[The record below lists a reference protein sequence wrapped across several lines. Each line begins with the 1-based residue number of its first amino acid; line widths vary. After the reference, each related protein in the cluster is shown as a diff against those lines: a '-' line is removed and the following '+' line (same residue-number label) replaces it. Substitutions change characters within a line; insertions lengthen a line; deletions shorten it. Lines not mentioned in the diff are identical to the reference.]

1 MIAKVFSCA
10 VLGIDG
16 CPVEVEVDISGRGLP
31 SLDLI
36 GLPDPSVREAK
47 ERVRSAIRNSGFRF
61 PDTRVTVN
69 LAPADLKKEG
79 PGFDLAIA
87 VGLLI
92 ADGQIPYEDKIK
104 QTVLVG
110 ELSLDGTLRSI
121 PGSLAIASSMLKK
134 GSQTNELF
142 VPHANAREASLID
155 GITVRGVKTLQE
167 LINHLTD
174 EEHIPVTEPD
184 IETMYHENIQGID
197 MEEVKGQENAKRA
210 MEIAAA
216 GAHNVLF
223 YGPPGTGKT
232 MLARRLPSILPEPSL
247 DEMLET
253 TRIHSV
259 AGKLPPETPL
269 LTNRPFRCPHHS
281 SSSVGI
287 IGGGKIPR
295 PGEVSLA
302 HRGVLFLDELPEFP
316 REVIESL
323 RQPLEDRLV
332 TITRA
337 AATLQYPADFI
348 FASSMNP
355 CNCGFFGDPRH
366 PCRCTN
372 AQIQR
377 YRAKLSAPLLDR
389 IDIQIEVPRLDYSV
403 IETKTVPE
411 SSAVIR
417 ERVKV
422 ARARQTARFKGSKI
436 ITNSEMGPRQVK
448 KYCPLNNEARALAKQ
463 AFNRL
468 GMSMRAYDR
477 ILKVSRTIAD
487 LESSEEIAAH
497 HLAEAIQYRNLD
509 RELFRE
515 G

>member
-61 PDTRVTVN
+61 PDSRVTVN

-79 PGFDLAIA
+79 PAFDLAIA
-87 VGLLI
+87 VGLLA
-92 ADGQIPYEDKIK
+92 ADGQISCEEKIK
-104 QTVLVG
+104 NTMMVG
-110 ELSLDGTLRSI
+110 ELSLDGILRAI
-121 PGSLAIASSMLKK
+121 PGTLAIASSMLKK
-134 GSQTNELF
+134 GFHATELF
-142 VPHANAREASLID
+142 VPYANAREASLIE
-155 GITVRGVKTLQE
+155 GVTVRGVKTLKE
-167 LINHLTD
+167 LLDHLSGEAD
-174 EEHIPVTEPD
+174 IPVTSPD
-184 IETMYHENIQGID
+184 IESMYQESIQGID
-197 MEEVKGQENAKRA
+197 MEEVKGQESAKRA

-259 AGKLPPETPL
+259 AGKLPKETPL

-302 HRGVLFLDELPEFP
+302 HRGVLFLDELAEFP

-323 RQPLEDRLV
+323 RQPLEDRVV

-337 AATLQYPADFI
+337 AATLQFPADFI
-348 FASSMNP
+348 FAASMNP
-355 CNCGFFGDPRH
+355 CVCGNYGDPRH
-366 PCRCTN
+366 ACRCTN

-377 YRAKLSAPLLDR
+377 YRSKLSGPLLDR

-411 SSAVIR
+411 STATIR
-417 ERVKV
+417 ERVKA
-422 ARARQTARFKGSKI
+422 ARTIQTERFRGTKI
-436 ITNSEMGPRQVK
+436 LTNSEMGPRQVK
-448 KYCPLNNEARALAKQ
+448 KFCPLNNEARNLAKQ
-463 AFNRL
+463 AFDRL

-487 LESSEEIAAH
+487 LEGSENIAAQ

>member
-47 ERVRSAIRNSGFRF
+47 ERVRSAIRNSGFSF
-61 PDTRVTVN
+61 PRTRVTVN

-79 PGFDLAIA
+79 PVFDLAIA
-87 VGLLI
+87 VGLMI
-92 ADGQIPYEDKIK
+92 ADNQMPYDES
-104 QTVLVG
+104 VRRAMFVG

-121 PGSLAIASSMLKK
+121 PGGLAIAASMLKK
-134 GSQTNELF
+134 DCSATELYL
-142 VPHANAREASLID
+142 PYPNAREASLIE
-155 GITVRGVKTLQE
+155 GITVRGFKTLKE
-167 LINHLTD
+167 LVSHLSGEINVPPTK
-174 EEHIPVTEPD
+174 PD
-184 IETMYHENIQGID
+184 IESMYHESILGID
-197 MEEVKGQENAKRA
+197 MDEVKGQENAKRA
-210 MEIAAA
+210 MELAAA

-232 MLARRLPSILPEPSL
+232 MLAKRLPSILPEPSL
-247 DEMLET
+247 EEMLET

-259 AGKLPPETPL
+259 AGKLPAETPL

-323 RQPLEDRLV
+323 RQPLEDRIV

-337 AATLQYPADFI
+337 AATLQFPADFI
-348 FASSMNP
+348 FAASMNP

-366 PCRCTN
+366 PCRCTM

-377 YRAKLSAPLLDR
+377 YRSKLSAPLLDR

-417 ERVKV
+417 ERVKA

-436 ITNSEMGPRQVK
+436 LTNSEMGPRQVK
-448 KYCPLNNEARALAKQ
+448 KFCPLNNESRALAKQ

-487 LESSEEIAAH
+487 LDGSEEIAAN

-509 RELFRE
+509 REQM
-515 G
+515 